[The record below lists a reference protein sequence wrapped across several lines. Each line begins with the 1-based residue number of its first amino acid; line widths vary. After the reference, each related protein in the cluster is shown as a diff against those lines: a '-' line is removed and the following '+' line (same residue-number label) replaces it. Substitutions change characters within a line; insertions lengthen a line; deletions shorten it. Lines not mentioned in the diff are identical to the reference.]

1 MADLDVQP
9 KKKTSW
15 LTWLIALIALLL
27 LFLLLRSCNRTHTV
41 ASTANATTNIGPADT
56 SANAGEAATT
66 VPVHGAADW
75 NNIDRNAPTASYS
88 EITNKDITV
97 NGNDNYSIYSL
108 GENVLFET
116 GNSIIKK
123 GAAIN
128 LKQVAASINQRYKG
142 GDIRIFG
149 YTDSVGSKNYNKE
162 LAQQRAE
169 AVRSWLA
176 GNGGIDSSKISVNA
190 IGEAQPVASNNT
202 AQGRQQNRRVEIA
215 VRKAQ

>member
-15 LTWLIALIALLL
+15 LPWLIALIAILL

-41 ASTANATTNIGPADT
+41 ASMGDSTTNIGPDT
-56 SANAGEAATT
+56 SANAGAVATT
-66 VPVHGAADW
+66 VPVNGAADW
-75 NNIDRNAPTASYS
+75 NNIDRSAPTASYS
-88 EITNKDITV
+88 EITNKDISV

-116 GNSIIKK
+116 GNSTIRKN
-123 GAAIN
+123 AADN
-128 LKQVAASINQRYKG
+128 LKQVAASISQRYKG

-149 YTDSVGSKNYNKE
+149 YTDSVGSKGYNKE

-169 AVRSWLA
+169 AVRNWLA
-176 GNGGIDSSKISVNA
+176 ANGGIDSSKISINA
-190 IGEAQPVASNNT
+190 IGEGQPVATNNT
-202 AQGRQQNRRVEIA
+202 AQGRQQNRRVEVA